1 MEQPSLLVGTQDIP
15 IESAWGAGSRLQR
28 LRERAISV
36 LLLAAGLISILT
48 TIGIILSLLTE
59 TVGFFGRPEVSLRE
73 FFIGTRWTPQYA
85 PPQQAFG
92 IWPLINGT
100 LLIAIGSAIV
110 SLPIGVASAVYLSEY
125 ASDRARKTLKP
136 LLEILAGIPTVVYG
150 YFGITFITPLLQHF
164 IPGLKV
170 FNALAASIVVGVMII
185 PMVSSM
191 SEDAMHAVP
200 RALREA
206 AYAMGATRLE
216 VSTQVVLPAALSG
229 VLASFILALSRAIGE
244 TMAVTMVAGQLAHIT
259 LDPRDS
265 VMAMTAYIVNVS
277 LGDTPFG
284 SVEYQSIFAVGMVL
298 FVITLGMNILSH
310 RIVRRYREVYQ

>member
-1 MEQPSLLVGTQDIP
+1 M
-15 IESAWGAGSRLQR
+15 RR
-28 LRERAISV
+28 LRERAIAA

-48 TIGIILSLLTE
+48 TVGIILSLLTE
-59 TVGFFGRPEVSLRE
+59 TVSFFGRPEVSLSG
-73 FFIGTRWTPQYA
+73 FFAGTQWTPQYA

-100 LLIAIGSAIV
+100 LLIAAGSALV
-110 SLPIGVASAVYLSEY
+110 ALPIGVASAIYLSEF
-125 ASDRARKTLKP
+125 ASDRLRSTLKP
-136 LLEILAGIPTVVYG
+136 ILEVLAGIPTVVYG
-150 YFGITFITPLLQHF
+150 YFGITFITPLLQNV

-191 SEDAMHAVP
+191 SEDALHAVP
-200 RALREA
+200 RSLREA
-206 AYAMGATRLE
+206 AYGMGATKLE

-229 VLASFILALSRAIGE
+229 ILASFILALSRAIGE

-259 LDPRDS
+259 LDPRES

-277 LGDTPFG
+277 LGDTPYG

-310 RIVRRYREVYQ
+310 WVIKRYREVYQ